1 MATQT
6 LTERS
11 AAQAN
16 PQSYMPVANTKA
28 LLGAYRVRLTPDLSA
43 AAFRQH
49 QVDQLALWYCLRAIN
64 HWGSAVLDTEGAL
77 QALIDTFGYSRR
89 TVYRQLAKGKGVFW
103 TVIPRNGTSRIYI
116 HGISKVASLLQI
128 QWTQRYFREVSVEG
142 FNTHSKR
149 SAELYAS
156 IHKPEGV
163 RANPMSRACITAM
176 TGLSKCQQRRYEVE
190 AGVKRTA
197 NYAVIFQ
204 GIGRSH
210 TVEPEKI
217 TVEGKSR
224 EYTIN
229 KRLGNIY
236 HTRQSMSRKGQLKR
250 LGCVSKRV
258 RSSIG
263 GEALQPLKK
272 RFFKSYKALVRVL
285 SRRGEEE
292 HQGYYLVNNGY
303 RSIKG
308 RLEWCSY
315 GVYV

>member
-1 MATQT
+1 MTRTDLLQ
-6 LTERS
+6 LYLRIRFIPDIS
-11 AAQAN
+11 AKGLKDHKAN
-16 PQSYMPVANTKA
+16 E
-28 LLGAYRVRLTPDLSA
+28 LS
-43 AAFRQH
+43 
-49 QVDQLALWYCLRAIN
+49 LWYCLRAIN
-64 HWGSAVLDTEGAL
+64 HWGSAVLDMEVAL
-77 QALIDTFGYSRR
+77 QALIDTFGYSKR
-89 TVYRQLAKGKGVFW
+89 TVYRQLAKGNGVFW

-128 QWTQRYFREVSVEG
+128 QWTQRYFREVSVER
-142 FNTHSKR
+142 FNTHGKR
-149 SAELYAS
+149 RAELYAS

-176 TGLSKCQQRRYEVE
+176 TGLSKGRQRRYEVE

-197 NYAVIFQ
+197 NYAVFFQ
-204 GIGRSH
+204 GTGRGH

-285 SRRGEEE
+285 SRRGEKEE